1 MATPALTVATTATYG
16 LILTCRRLVSFEE
29 SLKCCSKIAPAT
41 IPPIVFTVAKSE
53 RKDKVIKMKWEYKTV
68 DWGEIRKIGSRVTG
82 EDFIEANVDA
92 GLNSLGQDGWELV
105 GVYVDGYAVH
115 RTNKG
120 EELLSSS
127 RYVKYTFK
135 RPHGES

>member
-1 MATPALTVATTATYG
+1 
-16 LILTCRRLVSFEE
+16 
-29 SLKCCSKIAPAT
+29 
-41 IPPIVFTVAKSE
+41 
-53 RKDKVIKMKWEYKTV
+53 MKWEYKTV

-135 RPHGES
+135 RPHDKSSAIGLRLSPTVSLGAEDMHDRITSLN

>member
-1 MATPALTVATTATYG
+1 M
-16 LILTCRRLVSFEE
+16 
-29 SLKCCSKIAPAT
+29 
-41 IPPIVFTVAKSE
+41 
-53 RKDKVIKMKWEYKTV
+53 MKWEYKTV
-68 DWGEIRKIGSRVTG
+68 DWGEIRKIGARVTG
-82 EDFIEANVDA
+82 EDFIDANVDA

-135 RPHGES
+135 RPGVEK